1 MFAFLNLHFSFYS
14 NEKNIAKIFQLFV
27 LNTPIHTHTH
37 RATMNIQPNTDL
49 GIFASLPRVNLAPLL
64 VGGTQVLANP
74 SRGSRGIPWRPHTV
88 QVYRHSTEYR

>member
-1 MFAFLNLHFSFYS
+1 M
-14 NEKNIAKIFQLFV
+14 NIAKIFQLFV

-37 RATMNIQPNTDL
+37 RATINIQPNTDL

-74 SRGSRGIPWRPHTV
+74 SRGEPRHPLAATHSAGVV
-88 QVYRHSTEYR
+88 QAQYRVQVTVYRHSTEYR